1 MAAMERIGKAA
12 MLVVLGY
19 TYLWAGLRAAVTTTV
34 LSGIGWAR
42 LLAKRVHTRWKPELP
57 ALLVS
62 FRVAL
67 GPGMIVLACF
77 RGRSQWLAACV
88 ALALLSDIF
97 DGILAR
103 RWQVDSERLRRWDTR
118 ADVFF
123 YLCVIF
129 VILQLYPA
137 AIFRRWLLLA
147 AVITAEVIQQV
158 FAALKYGRH
167 SSYHSILAKI
177 WGLFLAAAAISLLG
191 FGMDENN
198 WLLDLALAWGILCN
212 IQGLIMTLLLPV
224 WHRDVPSIFHALRL
238 RRRAGLQPRG
248 LAPSRAWW

>member
-1 MAAMERIGKAA
+1 M
-12 MLVVLGY
+12 
-19 TYLWAGLRAAVTTTV
+19 
-34 LSGIGWAR
+34 
-42 LLAKRVHTRWKPELP
+42 
-57 ALLVS
+57 VS
-62 FRVAL
+62 FRAAL
-67 GPGMIVLACF
+67 GPGMIAIAWL
-77 RGRSQWLAACV
+77 RGRSILLAACV

-123 YLCVIF
+123 YFCMLIVVLLLF
-129 VILQLYPA
+129 PE
-137 AIFRRWLLLA
+137 AIYRRWLLLA

-158 FAALKYGRH
+158 FAAVKYGRH

-177 WGLFLAAAAISLLG
+177 WGLLLAASAVALPVYG
-191 FGMDENN
+191 VDN
-198 WLLDLALAWGILCN
+198 WLLDFSIAWGILCN
-212 IQGLIMTLLLPV
+212 AQGLIMTLLLPA

-238 RRRAGLQPRG
+238 RRQARVQPCR